1 MNRTLAI
8 YLLSAATLFGLV
20 AYKAVY
26 IDRDPEKLA
35 AEALESATK
44 VAELTAIMVNR
55 EAPQIID
62 DQVRLEKAESGPGA
76 LVTYHY
82 TLINY
87 DGDALPDDAAAEMG
101 TDLIKQTCSNEALR
115 KAIGDG
121 LKFDFLYANNLGATV
136 ASVSVSA
143 ESCRSSGLVAAA
155 AGQ

>member
-62 DQVRLEKAESGPGA
+62 EQVRLEKAEAGPGA
-76 LVTYHY
+76 LVTYYY
-82 TLINY
+82 TFINY
-87 DGDALPDDAAAEMG
+87 DGEALPEDALAEMRA
-101 TDLIKQTCSNEALR
+101 DMLKQTCNDKALR
-115 KAIGDG
+115 KPFSDG
-121 LKFDFLYANNLGATV
+121 LKYEFQYANNVGATV

-143 ESCRSSGLVAAA
+143 EGCRSSGLTDAT
-155 AGQ
+155 AGR

>member
-35 AEALESATK
+35 AESLESATK
-44 VAELTAIMVNR
+44 VARMTAIMVNR
-55 EAPQIID
+55 EAPKIID
-62 DQVRLEKAESGPGA
+62 DQVRLEKAEAGPGA

-87 DGDALPDDAAAEMG
+87 DGDALPEDAAAEMG
-101 TDLIKQTCSNEALR
+101 TDLIKQTCTNEALR

-121 LKFDFLYANNLGATV
+121 LKFDFLYANNVGATV

-143 ESCRSSGLVAAA
+143 EGCRESGLLAAA
-155 AGQ
+155 PE